1 MTIHTQALS
10 NHTIAGAP
18 STRRL
23 IGAYLEET
31 RCEALRLLRNPA
43 LVFPVLLM
51 PMALYALFAVLI
63 AGEAITKDPNLGVFL
78 FSAFSVM
85 AISMPA
91 LFGLSSSLALERE
104 MGLMLLKRAQPAPT
118 GSWLVAKIVCG
129 VAFGALA
136 FLPLLAVAIGT
147 GNLQLSAGAA
157 LNMSLTLI
165 ACSIPFCAM
174 GLMMGSMV
182 KGQAAAG
189 YANLV
194 YLPGCYLSGMF
205 FPLPPSMYWQTP
217 IWPQFHVNQLAMYAA
232 GATKFQF
239 EPLLVALG
247 GVVGFTALF
256 SAVAIWRL
264 ARKG

>member
-1 MTIHTQALS
+1 MNIQA
-10 NHTIAGAP
+10 IATLDVAPP

-23 IGAYLEET
+23 LGAYLEET
-31 RCEALRLLRNPA
+31 RCEALRLLRNPG
-43 LVFPVLLM
+43 LVFPVLIM
-51 PMALYALFAVLI
+51 PLALYALFAVVI
-63 AGEAITKDPNLGVFL
+63 AGEAIDKDPNLGVFL

-91 LFGLSSSLALERE
+91 LFGLSSSLAMERE
-104 MGLMLLKRAQPAPT
+104 MGLMRLKRAQPAPA

-129 VAFGALA
+129 VAFGAMA
-136 FLPLLAVAIGT
+136 FLPMIALATATGKLALGT
-147 GNLQLSAGAA
+147 SAVV
-157 LNMSLTLI
+157 NMSLTLI

-174 GLMMGSMV
+174 GLMMGSLV
-182 KGQAAAG
+182 KGSAAPG

-217 IWPQFHVNQLAMYAA
+217 IWPQFHVNQLVMHAA
-232 GATKFQF
+232 GVQKYQF
-239 EPLLVALG
+239 EPVLVAMG
-247 GVVGFTALF
+247 GVLGFTVLF
-256 SAVAIWRL
+256 SAVAVWRL

>member
-1 MTIHTQALS
+1 MSAQVLE
-10 NHTIAGAP
+10 NHTIAGTLSAN
-18 STRRL
+18 RAF
-23 IGAYLEET
+23 GAYLEET
-31 RCEALRLLRNPA
+31 RCEALRLVRNPA
-43 LVFPVLLM
+43 LVFPVLIM
-51 PMALYALFAVLI
+51 PVALYALFAVAI
-63 AGEAITKDPNLGVFL
+63 AGEAIDKDPNLGIFL

-104 MGLMLLKRAQPAPT
+104 MGLMQLKRAQPAPT

-136 FLPLLAVAIGT
+136 FLPMIVLASATGKLVLGT
-147 GNLQLSAGAA
+147 GALVNL
-157 LNMSLTLI
+157 SLTLI

-174 GLMMGSMV
+174 GLMMGSLV
-182 KGQAAAG
+182 KGSAAPG

-205 FPLPPSMYWQTP
+205 FPLPASMYWQTP
-217 IWPQFHVNQLAMYAA
+217 VWPQFHVTQLAMHAA
-232 GATKFQF
+232 GVEKFQH
-239 EPLLVALG
+239 EPVLVAIG
-247 GVVGFTALF
+247 GVLAFTVMF